1 MKRLIVIP
9 WMLAAAAFV
18 WVVVANIAPSGK
30 FLVRY
35 VPGEE
40 SPFFQR
46 LGPSSAVASGEGG
59 ERLKDDRAFFLFR
72 TPTQFDRANVI
83 VSFEG
88 NAPIVELRAATG
100 PLEAERERKFLR
112 GEAASP
118 APANVSAAG
127 PVLPGFR
134 IPLRGTHEFYFAPIG
149 PADLTLTVQ
158 DRNRNAGADPI
169 RARIIDL
176 EGTLLA
182 EAALPDDGNLF
193 GNGVASESR
202 ALRLAAPHS
211 SVLRLQFLASDDVY
225 LLGIKGAMT
234 KLAARERLFV
244 ADQPDERMPIPPI
257 ITDGAFLTASTPHRE
272 GFQTIRAGK
281 EELSLQFTQERVTK
295 RLTDKRTSI
304 ILEKPDVRL
313 ETDGFFAF
321 GTQAFFAPLEPAPS
335 WATTVPVPYEPD
347 LMTTEFDLN
356 ALYRDERGRYR
367 FEIVAPGL
375 AFLGSELK
383 IKEIKIELER
393 PRWSFV
399 RLFSDKIIEIK

>member
-1 MKRLIVIP
+1 MKRLTVIP
-9 WMLAAAAFV
+9 WLLAGAAFA
-18 WVVVANIAPSGK
+18 WVVMANIAPSGR
-30 FLVRY
+30 FVARY

-46 LGPSSAVASGEGG
+46 LGPSSAVASEEGG
-59 ERLKDDRAFFLFR
+59 ERFKDDRAFFLFR
-72 TPTQFDRANVI
+72 TSTRFDRANI
-83 VSFEG
+83 TVSFEG

-100 PLEAERERKFLR
+100 PLEAERERRFLR
-112 GEAASP
+112 GEAAPP
-118 APANVSAAG
+118 ALANVSAAG
-127 PVLPGFR
+127 PVLPEFR
-134 IPLRGTHEFYFAPIG
+134 IPLRGAHEFYFAPIG

-169 RARIIDL
+169 RAWIVDL
-176 EGTLLA
+176 DGTLIA
-182 EAALPDDGNLF
+182 EAALPDDGNPM

-202 ALRLAAPHS
+202 SLHLAAPHS

-225 LLGIKGAMT
+225 ILGIKGAMT

-244 ADQPDERMPIPPI
+244 ADQPDERVLIPPI

-281 EELSLQFTQERVTK
+281 EELLLQFTQERVTK
-295 RLTDKRTSI
+295 RLSGKMTNIT
-304 ILEKPDVRL
+304 LPKPDARL

-321 GTQAFFAPLEPAPS
+321 GTQAFFAPVAPEFS
-335 WATTVPVPYEPD
+335 WARAEAQPGAESVAAA
-347 LMTTEFDLN
+347 EFDLGE
-356 ALYRDERGRYR
+356 LYRDEKGRYR

-375 AFLGSELK
+375 AFLENELQ

-393 PRWSFV
+393 RRWNFA
-399 RLFSDKIIEIK
+399 RLWQQ